1 MNKCIFFD
9 RDGVI
14 NVDFVDYVYDLEK
27 FEFMPNCIEGIKN
40 FKEEEYKLVV
50 ITNQSGIIKGI
61 YDHKDVFIVHN
72 HIQEHTGNA
81 FDDMFYSP
89 YHEKWSNSFT
99 RKPQSLMWEKAIS
112 KHDVD
117 IANSWMLGDKP
128 RDLEPAKKLG
138 IKTCLIGQEPYDDC
152 DLKAMSVQEAF
163 EKIKVFESKMI

>member
-40 FKEEEYKLVV
+40 FKNDNYKLVV

-72 HIQEHTGNA
+72 HVQ
-81 FDDMFYSP
+81 
-89 YHEKWSNSFT
+89 
-99 RKPQSLMWEKAIS
+99 
-112 KHDVD
+112 KH
-117 IANSWMLGDKP
+117 K
-128 RDLEPAKKLG
+128 
-138 IKTCLIGQEPYDDC
+138 CL
-152 DLKAMSVQEAF
+152 
-163 EKIKVFESKMI
+163 